1 MKKSLFF
8 LISLFFLMSMISGCC
23 PCSGIFNSDGRV
35 LQDNNIVEKTQP
47 IQTIQKTIPRTN
59 AEIRQWYNDQVA
71 VISSLNEQWAK
82 EGISLKERAHR
93 AYEIRH
99 KARIGARAMMKD
111 KAEVTMLEKRDMKKY
126 GNPDGPTFK
135 YLVEKNRKKGMSQD
149 ESYEAIIGSSERTN
163 SKYNKKYGVEKK
175 DP

>member
-1 MKKSLFF
+1 MKKSLFSLISLFF
-8 LISLFFLMSMISGCC
+8 LISMIGGCC
-23 PCSGIFNSDGRV
+23 PCSSTLNSDGRV
-35 LQDNNIVEKTQP
+35 LQDNKIMEKAQP
-47 IQTIQKTIPRTN
+47 IQKAVPRTN
-59 AEIRQWYNDQVA
+59 AEIRQWYNDQVG
-71 VISSLNEQWAK
+71 VISNLNEQWVK
-82 EGISLKERAHR
+82 EGVSLEKRAHR

-111 KAEVTMLEKRDMKKY
+111 KMEVTMLEKRDMKKY

-149 ESYEAIIGSSERTN
+149 ESYEAIIGSSKRTN